1 MSCPRYSVKF
11 DNLLREFSQLR
22 GFQQTLRTVLEMVSQ
37 NRKDFKE
44 VLQAAA
50 RPFFVGDWRNTDEK
64 PWLQSAHQMPPPKC
78 PESFRAIALAQA
90 GFFLGGAATW
100 ELRKKGPCGK
110 LLRLIGHFYW
120 EMLWNGMNSVS
131 TASWNP
137 TLRQGCHGLNLAV
150 HKSEV
155 RFWNWYHTQGVYV
168 HIEQS
173 SKNTQSEFVG
183 LKQSGFE
190 HLQRF
195 FNQPIDWYNCLIWTW
210 VQLKLGNP
218 KSNMRYIT
226 VTSENN

>member
-50 RPFFVGDWRNTDEK
+50 WPFFVGDWRNTDEK
-64 PWLQSAHQMPPPKC
+64 PWLPSAHQMPPPKC

-90 GFFLGGAATW
+90 GFFFLGRSNMGAAQERPVWQAVKTYW
-100 ELRKKGPCGK
+100 S
-110 LLRLIGHFYW
+110 LLLGNALEWYEFCLYSFL
-120 EMLWNGMNSVS
+120 EPYFEAGVS
-131 TASWNP
+131 WVEPGSA
-137 TLRQGCHGLNLAV
+137 Q
-150 HKSEV
+150 V
-155 RFWNWYHTQGVYV
+155 RSQVL
-168 HIEQS
+168 EQ
-173 SKNTQSEFVG
+173 V
-183 LKQSGFE
+183 
-190 HLQRF
+190 

>member
-1 MSCPRYSVKF
+1 MSQVF
-11 DNLLREFSQLR
+11 REVWQSSPWIF
-22 GFQQTLRTVLEMVSQ
+22 
-37 NRKDFKE
+37 
-44 VLQAAA
+44 AAA
-50 RPFFVGDWRNTDEK
+50 WFPADLENGAGDGLPKPKGLQRSASSSSSAFFRRRLTKHGRKALTSVGSPDATT
-64 PWLQSAHQMPPPKC
+64 QMPW
-78 PESFRAIALAQA
+78 EFQGHSFGSSWI
-90 GFFLGGAATW
+90 FFWGGAATW

>member
-50 RPFFVGDWRNTDEK
+50 WPFFVGDWRNTDEK
-64 PWLQSAHQMPPPKC
+64 PWLPSAHQMPPPKC

-90 GFFLGGAATW
+90 GFFFWGAATW

-110 LLRLIGHFYW
+110 LLRHIGHFYW

-155 RFWNWYHTQGVYV
+155 RFWNRCSTNQL
-168 HIEQS
+168 IDIIAL
-173 SKNTQSEFVG
+173 FG
-183 LKQSGFE
+183 LG
-190 HLQRF
+190 
-195 FNQPIDWYNCLIWTW
+195 YNWNLATPNLICVTLLLL
-210 VQLKLGNP
+210 LKITSICGNP
-218 KSNMRYIT
+218 
-226 VTSENN
+226 